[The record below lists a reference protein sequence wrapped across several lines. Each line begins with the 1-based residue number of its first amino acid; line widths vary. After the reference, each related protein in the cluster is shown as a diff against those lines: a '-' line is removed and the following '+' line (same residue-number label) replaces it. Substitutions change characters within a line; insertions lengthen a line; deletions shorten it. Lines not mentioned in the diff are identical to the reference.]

1 MTTPERAAVRE
12 RGSWWIW
19 IVIALLILLLIC
31 LFTNKGPR
39 KSKKDGVAMALAN
52 GCPANAPPS
61 SVTELNA
68 CLQNLEFDTT
78 ETVGDEQRLMV
89 IGSGPG
95 SGLPCAGNP
104 NNNCRYGPLAKIEPV
119 KGSQTYSDSMLNEG
133 RIIARM
139 FLRPGET
146 ETYVKF
152 GLVASDTTYWWV
164 STAQEASVFVTT
176 AQQKTEVTTVH
187 RPLVRTPHDSGSFK
201 QALARWV
208 WDSTDER
215 ANGTCGSS
223 CCKP

>member
-39 KSKKDGVAMALAN
+39 KSKKDGVTMALAN
-52 GCPANAPPS
+52 GCPTNAPPS
-61 SVTELNA
+61 SITQLNA
-68 CLQNLEFDTT
+68 CLQNIEFDTT

-95 SGLPCAGNP
+95 TGLPCAGNA
-104 NNNCRYGPLAKIEPV
+104 NHNCRYGPLAKVEPV
-119 KGSQTYSDSMLNEG
+119 KGSETYSDSMLDEG

-139 FLRPGET
+139 FLRSGET
-146 ETYVKF
+146 ESYAKF
-152 GLVASDTTYWWV
+152 NLEPGDTTYWWV
-164 STAQEASVFVTT
+164 STAQDTSVFVRP
-176 AQQKTEVTTVH
+176 AQQEIASVE
-187 RPLVRTPHDSGSFK
+187 RPLVRTAHEPGSFQ
-201 QALARWV
+201 QALARWT
-208 WDSTDER
+208 WDETDER
-215 ANGTCGSS
+215 LNGTCGPS